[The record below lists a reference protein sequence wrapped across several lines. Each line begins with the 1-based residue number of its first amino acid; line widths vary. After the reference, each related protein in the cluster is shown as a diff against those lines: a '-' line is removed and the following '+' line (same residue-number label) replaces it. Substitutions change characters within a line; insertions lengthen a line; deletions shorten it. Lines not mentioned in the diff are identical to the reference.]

1 MIKGSD
7 DVLQIAKQLKIIDES
22 KSNQQ
27 SKLLISED
35 DQDYEIRQFHKR
47 PLAAEQEIISELT
60 EEALQT
66 TDLRFSHVLSGA
78 KRILKRETIDGFEKE
93 SHLLLKDKFEEKEKV
108 SELLTGLPSDW
119 PFVSNYSSTKTN

>member
-7 DVLQIAKQLKIIDES
+7 DLLQIAKQLKIIDES

-47 PLAAEQEIISELT
+47 PLVAEQEIISELT

-93 SHLLLKDKFEEKEKV
+93 SHLLLKDKLEEKEKV